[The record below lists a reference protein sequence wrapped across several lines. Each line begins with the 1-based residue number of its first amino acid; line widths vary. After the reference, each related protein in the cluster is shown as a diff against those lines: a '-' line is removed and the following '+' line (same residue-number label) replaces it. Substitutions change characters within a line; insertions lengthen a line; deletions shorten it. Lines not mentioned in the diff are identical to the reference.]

1 MGKIIVLKS
10 DTYNQLSKIK
20 HDTASKVNKDVTFDD
35 SVKLLI
41 AAYEKSHKHEV
52 PA

>member
-1 MGKIIVLKS
+1 MKPE
-10 DTYNQLSKIK
+10 TYNQLSKIK
-20 HDTASKVNKDVTFDD
+20 HDTTSRVNKDVTFDD

-41 AAYEKSHKHEV
+41 DAYENSHKHEV

>member
-1 MGKIIVLKS
+1 MGKIILLKTE
-10 DTYNQLSKIK
+10 TYNELSKIK
-20 HDTASKVNKDVTFDD
+20 HDTASKVNKDITFDD

-41 AAYEKSHKHEV
+41 AEYEKSHKHEV